1 MRETHRLKREHLRVT
16 GERLAT
22 LMVERDVSLSAIAA
36 SARIQ
41 RSTLESLCAGER
53 GIPSDVLATIALMLG
68 TNAEYLK
75 GSTDVRDAGVPHALP

>member
-1 MRETHRLKREHLRVT
+1 MREAHRVKREQLRVT
-16 GERLAT
+16 GERLAM
-22 LMVERDVSLSAIAA
+22 LMVERGVSLAAIADF
-36 SARIQ
+36 ARIQ
-41 RSTLESLCAGER
+41 RGTLESLCAGER